1 MIPLRSLQPRSRVP
15 LVTVALIALNL
26 LAFYWELQ
34 LGSRLPLFIRVFGL
48 RPIVFVA
55 HWHDLTTGVWLPLL
69 TSMFLHGGWLHLLG
83 NMLFLW
89 VFGGNVEDRLG
100 HTKFLALYLLA
111 GILAAGAQVSMG
123 PASRVPLIGASGAI
137 AGVLGAYLLL
147 FPRAR
152 VLTLVPVFF
161 FLFFWELPAIVL
173 LALWFTGQFV
183 SGVASL
189 DTGQALYGGIAY
201 WAHVGGFISGAAL
214 ALFFESPRANSNPV
228 GSLP

>member
-34 LGSRLPLFIRVFGL
+34 LGARLPLFIRAFGL
-48 RPIVFVA
+48 RPIVFVT
-55 HWHDLTTGVWLPLL
+55 HWHDLTAAVWLPLL

-111 GILAAGAQVSMG
+111 GVLAAGAQIWMG

-137 AGVLGAYLLL
+137 AGVLGAYLFL

-173 LALWFTGQFV
+173 LALWFTGQFI

-189 DTGQALYGGIAY
+189 DTGQALYGGVAY
-201 WAHVGGFISGAAL
+201 WAHIGGFMSGAAL
-214 ALFFESPRANSNPV
+214 ALFFGVNPAFLSPAAE
-228 GSLP
+228 